1 MGRGWR
7 KRKHYPQVTS
17 QQNQPAPTRTT
28 AVAVSQSFSG
38 PLPPPEVLEH
48 YERIAPG
55 TAERLLAMAES
66 QSQHRQGLEKAV
78 VEGNLRHESLGQVFA
93 FIIALAAVSGSLA
106 LLWAGRSVEGLTGM
120 LGTLATLAGVFV
132 YGRWSK
138 QRELAEK
145 RERITQR

>member
-145 RERITQR
+145 RE

>member
-66 QSQHRQGLEKAV
+66 QSAHRQG
-78 VEGNLRHESLGQVFA
+78 HD
-93 FIIALAAVSGSLA
+93 AAVLKLLDLGS
-106 LLWAGRSVEGLTGM
+106 RQHREGANECDDRTIPLNN
-120 LGTLATLAGVFV
+120 LNPPP
-132 YGRWSK
+132 R
-138 QRELAEK
+138 R
-145 RERITQR
+145 